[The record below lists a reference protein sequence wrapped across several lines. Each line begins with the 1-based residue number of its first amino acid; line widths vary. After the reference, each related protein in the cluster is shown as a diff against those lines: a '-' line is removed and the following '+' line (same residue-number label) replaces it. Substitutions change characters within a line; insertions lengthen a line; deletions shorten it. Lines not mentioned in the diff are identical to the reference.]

1 MHVCMYNIMIYLYI
15 IWTVQNLFCF
25 LGGGKDIYVAPFV
38 DVKAFWEEYC
48 QYNVAQYTPVTEVA
62 RISTFRQAFKIC
74 ENLGIQKLQSKGTI
88 NTCEI
93 CNNASDLLRNR
104 SKITFK
110 LHNTFHKPTQ
120 VSYLIQVKSSNNPS
134 ERSFKSSASYI
145 CLNNLGNEITWIR
158 EN

>member
-1 MHVCMYNIMIYLYI
+1 MDGTKPL
-15 IWTVQNLFCF
+15 LFF

-48 QYNVAQYTPVTEVA
+48 QFNVAQYTPVTEVA
-62 RISTFRQAFKIC
+62 GISTFRQAFKIC
-74 ENLGIQKLQSKGTI
+74 ENLGIRKLQSKGTI

-110 LHNTFHKPTQ
+110 LNTFHKPTQ
-120 VSYLIQVKSSNNPS
+120 VNYLI
-134 ERSFKSSASYI
+134 
-145 CLNNLGNEITWIR
+145 
-158 EN
+158 